1 MAGNGGRPKLSKG
14 AVPVPIMLGRNGRS
28 WRSRSALHYAVLRF
42 QMRAAFRPKT
52 FALISGVSF
61 G

>member
-1 MAGNGGRPKLSKG
+1 MSEPPRNHAGRVGGQR
-14 AVPVPIMLGRNGRS
+14 
-28 WRSRSALHYAVLRF
+28 HYETLRF
-42 QMRAAFRPKT
+42 QMRAAFRPNI